1 LRMAPKS
8 LRLHCLRELLTQNLK
23 FPLPFSFFLSRRYCR
38 TPSASYAAFLIQN
51 SSGPNTL
58 AAIRLAQS
66 YQDSLEVL
74 IGASPKDIADLQINK
89 MGVEA
94 AANHVRSVLEFSI
107 EQQRRFRSPEKAFKA
122 LRHILEQWGIFTF
135 KDSLEDKFIS
145 GFCLIS
151 EDFPVIFVN
160 NSNSFS
166 RQLFTLAHEL
176 AHILF
181 GVNGITDIN
190 ESYIGDMSDYD
201 RKIEIKCN
209 QFASYFL
216 IPNSESENIIKAY
229 KQLGID
235 GIGEI
240 ANIYSVS
247 REFILRRLLDLGQ
260 VKDAVYTAKAKE
272 WNADYLRS
280 SGNKPGG
287 DYYRTHL
294 AYLGETYTAAA
305 FIKYKAGRISQA
317 ELASHL
323 NVKPINVFKLE
334 GYLR

>member
-1 LRMAPKS
+1 MS
-8 LRLHCLRELLTQNLK
+8 
-23 FPLPFSFFLSRRYCR
+23 
-38 TPSASYAAFLIQN
+38 
-51 SSGPNTL
+51 
-58 AAIRLAQS
+58 
-66 YQDSLEVL
+66 
-74 IGASPKDIADLQINK
+74 
-89 MGVEA
+89 VEA
-94 AANHVRSVLEFSI
+94 AANHVRSAIKFPI
-107 EQQRRFRSPEKAFKA
+107 EQQRSLRSPEKAFKA

-145 GFCLIS
+145 GFCLLS

-190 ESYIGDMSDYD
+190 EAYIGEMSDHD

-216 IPNSESENIIKAY
+216 LPGSESEKIAKAY

-240 ANIYSVS
+240 ANAYSVS

-260 VKDAVYTAKAKE
+260 IKETVYTTKAKE

-280 SGNKPGG
+280 AGSKPGG
-287 DYYRTHL
+287 NYYLTHL
-294 AYLGETYTAAA
+294 SYLGETYTAAA
-305 FIKYKAGRISQA
+305 FRKYKAGRISQA
-317 ELASHL
+317 ELAGHL
-323 NVKPINVFKLE
+323 NVKSINVFKLE